1 MAETNPFADA
11 VARLRAIA
19 QAAEVADEIVE
30 TLSHPMATLAVTL
43 PVRMDD
49 GSLRHFPAYR
59 CRYNDTLGPTKGGIR
74 FHPEV
79 SADEVQA
86 LALWMTI
93 KCAVVGL
100 PYGGGK
106 GGVTVDPKRLSP
118 MELERLS
125 REYMRAF
132 ADFVGPQRD
141 VPAPDVNTNA
151 RIMGWMADEYEVI
164 TRTRAP
170 AVITGKPI
178 VLGGSEG
185 RDEATGRGAF
195 VVIQEWAAHAGTKV
209 EGLRVAVQGFGN
221 AGYHTARLLHD
232 AGAKIVAV
240 SDSRGAIFS
249 DAGFDVESLYQE
261 KQASRSLRAVYCDGS
276 VCELVDHDT
285 ISNEELLEL
294 EVDLLVPAALG
305 GVITAANAK
314 RVRAATI
321 AEVANGPITHD
332 ADAILRDR
340 GVVVLPDVLVNAG
353 GVTVS
358 WFEWVQNLQGYP
370 WTLAVVRE
378 RLGERLT
385 DAFAAVARVANQ
397 RDIPFRDAAYV
408 HAVQRIAAGLES
420 QGTRQYFA
428 NEPAR

>member
-1 MAETNPFADA
+1 
-11 VARLRAIA
+11 
-19 QAAEVADEIVE
+19 
-30 TLSHPMATLAVTL
+30 
-43 PVRMDD
+43 
-49 GSLRHFPAYR
+49 
-59 CRYNDTLGPTKGGIR
+59 
-74 FHPEV
+74 
-79 SADEVQA
+79 
-86 LALWMTI
+86 
-93 KCAVVGL
+93 
-100 PYGGGK
+100 
-106 GGVTVDPKRLSP
+106 
-118 MELERLS
+118 
-125 REYMRAF
+125 
-132 ADFVGPQRD
+132 
-141 VPAPDVNTNA
+141 
-151 RIMGWMADEYEVI
+151 
-164 TRTRAP
+164 
-170 AVITGKPI
+170 
-178 VLGGSEG
+178 
-185 RDEATGRGAF
+185 
-195 VVIQEWAAHAGTKV
+195 
-209 EGLRVAVQGFGN
+209 
-221 AGYHTARLLHD
+221 
-232 AGAKIVAV
+232 
-240 SDSRGAIFS
+240 
-249 DAGFDVESLYQE
+249 
-261 KQASRSLRAVYCDGS
+261 

-332 ADAILRDR
+332 ADAILRDQ